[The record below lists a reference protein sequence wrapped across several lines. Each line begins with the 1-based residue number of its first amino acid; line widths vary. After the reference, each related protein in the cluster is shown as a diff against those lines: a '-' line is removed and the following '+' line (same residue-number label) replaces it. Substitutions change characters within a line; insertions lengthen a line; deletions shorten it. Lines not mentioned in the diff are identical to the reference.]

1 MDYNKQL
8 IRASFN
14 KYNSSYDLYNSVQIK
29 AAEYLGRMLQVGFS
43 PLLLDLGAGNG
54 SAAKVIL
61 EKHSY
66 NNCISVD
73 IAEQSLEN
81 IGKRFMPVCADIDNL
96 PIDSGIVDLVISNMS
111 LQWLQDIEKSFAE
124 IYRVIRPGGEIAFS
138 IPVKGS
144 FEAVKRFCPDSFN
157 ELYSTPDIIK
167 ILGKYKLDI
176 VKQDTEDYSIK
187 FLDLLSA
194 LKSIRN
200 IGAGVRLSKNNV
212 SFMRA
217 KLLKA
222 DSFFGNNLVPLDY
235 KILYVWAKQR
245 G

>member
-29 AAEYLGRMLQVGFS
+29 AAEYLGYMLKGGGS
-43 PLLLDLGAGNG
+43 SLLLDLGAGNG
-54 SAAKVIL
+54 SSARVIL
-61 EKHSY
+61 ENHVY

-73 IAEQSLEN
+73 IAEQSLES
-81 IGKRFMPVCADIDNL
+81 IGKTFMPVCADIDNL

-124 IYRVIRPGGEIAFS
+124 IHRVIRPGGEIAFS
-138 IPVKGS
+138 IPIKGS
-144 FEAVKRFCPDSFN
+144 FEAVKQFCPDSFN

-167 ILGKYKLDI
+167 ILGKYKLNI
-176 VKQDTEDYSIK
+176 VKQDIEDYSIK
-187 FLDLLSA
+187 FLDLRAA

-212 SFMRA
+212 RFMRA
-217 KLLKA
+217 ELLRG
-222 DSFFGNNLVPLDY
+222 DRFFGNNLVPLDY
-235 KILYVWAKQR
+235 RILYVLAKK
-245 G
+245 GG